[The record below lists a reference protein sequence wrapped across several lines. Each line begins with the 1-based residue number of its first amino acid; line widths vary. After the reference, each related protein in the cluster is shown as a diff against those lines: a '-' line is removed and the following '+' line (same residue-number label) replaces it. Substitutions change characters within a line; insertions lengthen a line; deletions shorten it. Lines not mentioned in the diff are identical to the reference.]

1 MSFMSQQQANPEGTG
16 SDFTREASTPELID
30 AIRTAGESAEQLLR
44 GTHEARERALSLS
57 RQVTRFSANSI
68 RATHRGD
75 FDEARELIAK
85 ATELRSQIEAER
97 HSHPAV
103 YFGGY
108 VEDALKE
115 YVEAHATLAFAA
127 GTELPT
133 MYDLNVGPAVYMNG
147 LAEAIGEMRR
157 LVLDLLRG
165 DEFARS
171 ESYLVLMDEVYSVL
185 VTLDYPDGVT
195 RGLRRTTD
203 VMRGVIERTRGDIT
217 VALRQRRLEGQL
229 EELNRKLD
237 SSRS

>member
-1 MSFMSQQQANPEGTG
+1 MSRRKVNWS
-16 SDFTREASTPELID
+16 REVTDSTQKASSEELLE
-30 AIRTAGESAEQLLR
+30 AIRIAGEDAEQLLR
-44 GTHEARERALSLS
+44 GTHEARERALTLS
-57 RQVTRFSANSI
+57 RQITRFSANSI

-75 FDEARELIAK
+75 FEEARKLIESASH
-85 ATELRSQIEAER
+85 LRSEIESER
-97 HSHPAV
+97 DSHPSV

-115 YVEAHATLAFAA
+115 YVEAHATLAIAE
-127 GTELPT
+127 GTRLPT
-133 MYDLNVGPAVYMNG
+133 MSELNVGAAVYMNG

-165 DEFARS
+165 NEFARC
-171 ESYLVLMDEVYSVL
+171 ESYLEIMDEVYSVL

-217 VALRQRRLEGQL
+217 VALRQRSLEGQL

>member
-1 MSFMSQQQANPEGTG
+1 MSRRRADRMNRMS
-16 SDFTREASTPELID
+16 DSTAKVSNTELIK
-30 AIRTAGESAEQLLR
+30 AVRVSGEEADRMLS
-44 GTHEARERALSLS
+44 GTHEAREKVLTQS
-57 RQVTRFSANSI
+57 RQIVRYSANSI
-68 RATHRGD
+68 RATHRRD
-75 FDEARELIAK
+75 YEEAHQLIAS
-85 ATELRSQIEAER
+85 AAELRSKLEIERQE
-97 HSHPAV
+97 HPSV

-115 YVEAHATLAFAA
+115 YVEAHATLAFAE
-127 GTELPT
+127 GSRLPT
-133 MYDLNVGPAVYMNG
+133 MSDLNVSAAVYMNG
-147 LAEAIGEMRR
+147 LAESVGELRR

-165 DEFARS
+165 DDFARC
-171 ESYLVLMDEVYSVL
+171 ESFLEIMDEIYSVL

-229 EELNRKLD
+229 LELNRRIS

>member
-1 MSFMSQQQANPEGTG
+1 MSSMSNQRVQVAVA
-16 SDFTREASTPELID
+16 DLID
-30 AIRTAGESAEQLLR
+30 AIRMAGEDAEVQLS
-44 GTHEARERALSLS
+44 GTHQARERALTLS
-57 RQVTRFSANSI
+57 RQVVRLSANSI

-75 FDEARELIAK
+75 FVEARRLIES
-85 ATELRSQIEAER
+85 ATELRTEIETER
-97 HSHPAV
+97 QEHPSV

-115 YVEAHATLAFAA
+115 YVEAHATLAFAE
-127 GTELPT
+127 GSELPT
-133 MYDLNVGPAVYMNG
+133 MDDLDVGAAVYMNG
-147 LAEAIGEMRR
+147 LAESIGEMRR

-165 DEFARS
+165 DEFTRC
-171 ESYLVLMDEVYSVL
+171 ESYLEIMDEVYAVL

-217 VALRQRRLEGQL
+217 VALRQRRLESQL

-237 SSRS
+237 S

>member
-1 MSFMSQQQANPEGTG
+1 MSDPNQK
-16 SDFTREASTPELID
+16 ASSEDLLA
-30 AIRTAGESAEQLLR
+30 AIRSAGESSEQLLR
-44 GTHEARERALSLS
+44 STHEARERALALS
-57 RQVTRFSANSI
+57 RQITRFSANSI
-68 RATHRGD
+68 RATHRAD
-75 FDEARELIAK
+75 YEEARGLIERAN
-85 ATELRSQIEAER
+85 ELRSEVEAER
-97 HSHPAV
+97 HKHPSV

-115 YVEAHATLAFAA
+115 YVEAHATLAFAE
-127 GTELPT
+127 GSQLPT
-133 MYDLNVGPAVYMNG
+133 MSELDVGAAVYMNG
-147 LAEAIGEMRR
+147 LAESIGEMRR

-165 DEFARS
+165 DDFAKC
-171 ESYLVLMDEVYSVL
+171 ESYLEIMDEVYSVL

-217 VALRQRRLEGQL
+217 VALRQRSLEGQL

>member
-1 MSFMSQQQANPEGTG
+1 MSNPNQK
-16 SDFTREASTPELID
+16 ASSEELLA
-30 AIRTAGESAEQLLR
+30 AIRSAGESSEQLLR
-44 GTHEARERALSLS
+44 GTHEARERALALS
-57 RQVTRFSANSI
+57 RQITRFSANSI
-68 RATHRGD
+68 RATHRAD
-75 FDEARELIAK
+75 YEEARGLIERAN
-85 ATELRSQIEAER
+85 ELRSEVEAER
-97 HSHPAV
+97 HKHPSV

-115 YVEAHATLAFAA
+115 YVEAHATLAFAE
-127 GTELPT
+127 GSQLPT
-133 MYDLNVGPAVYMNG
+133 MSELDVGAAVYMNG
-147 LAEAIGEMRR
+147 LAESIGEMRR

-165 DEFARS
+165 DDFAKC
-171 ESYLVLMDEVYSVL
+171 ESYLEIMDEVYSVL

-217 VALRQRRLEGQL
+217 VALRQRSLEGQL

>member
-1 MSFMSQQQANPEGTG
+1 MSDSTK
-16 SDFTREASTPELID
+16 RASTEELME
-30 AIRTAGESAEQLLR
+30 AIRNAGDEAERMLS
-44 GTHEARERALSLS
+44 GTHEARERALTQS
-57 RQVTRFSANSI
+57 RQVVRLSANSI

-75 FDEARELIAK
+75 FEEARRLIES
-85 ATELRSQIEAER
+85 ATQLRSEIESER
-97 HSHPAV
+97 QDHPSV

-115 YVEAHATLAFAA
+115 YVEAHATLAFAE
-127 GTELPT
+127 GSRLPT
-133 MYDLNVGPAVYMNG
+133 MADLDVGAAVYMNG
-147 LAEAIGEMRR
+147 LAESIGEMRR

-165 DEFARS
+165 DDFSRC
-171 ESYLVLMDEVYSVL
+171 ESYLEIMDEVYSVL

-229 EELNRKLD
+229 EELNKRLD

>member
-1 MSFMSQQQANPEGTG
+1 MSRRKVNWS
-16 SDFTREASTPELID
+16 REVTDSTQKASFEDLLA
-30 AIRTAGESAEQLLR
+30 AIRTAGEDAERLLR
-44 GTHEARERALSLS
+44 GTHEAREQALTLS
-57 RQVTRFSANSI
+57 RQITRFSANSI

-75 FDEARELIAK
+75 FEEARKLIESASN
-85 ATELRSQIEAER
+85 LRSEIESER
-97 HSHPAV
+97 DSHPSV

-115 YVEAHATLAFAA
+115 YVEAHATLAFAE
-127 GTELPT
+127 GTRLPT
-133 MYDLNVGPAVYMNG
+133 MSELNVGAAVYMNG

-165 DEFARS
+165 NEFARC
-171 ESYLVLMDEVYSVL
+171 ESYLEIMDEVYSVL

-217 VALRQRRLEGQL
+217 VALRQRSLEGQL

>member
-1 MSFMSQQQANPEGTG
+1 MSISPEK
-16 SDFTREASTPELID
+16 ASTAELIN
-30 AIRTAGESAEQLLR
+30 AVRTAGEHADRMLS
-44 GTHEARERALSLS
+44 GTHGARERALTQS
-57 RQVTRFSANSI
+57 RQIVRLSANSI

-75 FDEARELIAK
+75 FEEAHRLIAN
-85 ATELRSQIEAER
+85 ATELRSKLEIER
-97 HSHPAV
+97 HEHPSV

-115 YVEAHATLAFAA
+115 YVEAHATLAFAE
-127 GTELPT
+127 GSSLPS
-133 MYDLNVGPAVYMNG
+133 MLDLDVSAAVYMNG
-147 LAEAIGEMRR
+147 LAESVGELRR

-165 DEFARS
+165 DEFSRC
-171 ESYLVLMDEVYSVL
+171 ESFLEIMDEVYSVL

-195 RGLRRTTD
+195 RGLRRITD

-229 EELNRKLD
+229 ADLNRKLD

>member
-1 MSFMSQQQANPEGTG
+1 MSRRKVNWS
-16 SDFTREASTPELID
+16 REVTDSTQKASSEELLE
-30 AIRTAGESAEQLLR
+30 AIRIAGEDAEQLLR
-44 GTHEARERALSLS
+44 GTHEARERALTLS
-57 RQVTRFSANSI
+57 RQITRFSANSI

-75 FDEARELIAK
+75 FEEARKLIESAFK
-85 ATELRSQIEAER
+85 LRSEIESER
-97 HSHPAV
+97 DSHPSV

-115 YVEAHATLAFAA
+115 YVEAHATLAFAE
-127 GTELPT
+127 GTRLPT
-133 MYDLNVGPAVYMNG
+133 MSELNVGAAVYMNG

-165 DEFARS
+165 NEFARC
-171 ESYLVLMDEVYSVL
+171 ESYLEIMDEVYSVL

-217 VALRQRRLEGQL
+217 VALRQRSLEGQL
-229 EELNRKLD
+229 EELNRRLD

>member
-1 MSFMSQQQANPEGTG
+1 MSESSNETSA
-16 SDFTREASTPELID
+16 AELID
-30 AIRTAGESAEQLLR
+30 AIRTAGENAEQLLR

-57 RQVTRFSANSI
+57 RQITRFSANSI

-75 FDEARELIAK
+75 FGEARALIEC
-85 ATELRSQIEAER
+85 ATELRSEIEAER
-97 HSHPAV
+97 TDHPAV

-115 YVEAHATLAFAA
+115 YVEAHATLAFAEGSA
-127 GTELPT
+127 LPT
-133 MYDLNVGPAVYMNG
+133 MSDLEVGAAVYMNG
-147 LAEAIGEMRR
+147 LAESIGEMRR

-165 DEFARS
+165 DEFTRCEAFL
-171 ESYLVLMDEVYSVL
+171 EIMDEVYSVL

-229 EELNRKLD
+229 RELNKKLD
-237 SSRS
+237 A